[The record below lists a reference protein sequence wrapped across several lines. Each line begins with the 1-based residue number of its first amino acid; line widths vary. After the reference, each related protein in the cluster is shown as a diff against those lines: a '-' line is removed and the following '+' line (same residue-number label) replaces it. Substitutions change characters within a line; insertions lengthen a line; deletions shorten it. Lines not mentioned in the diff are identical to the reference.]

1 MRALLLVVAAI
12 FALNVA
18 YGSFLFLSEFVQRR
32 RARREVGALEAMWR
46 ADRNDTDRRAT
57 RSVGRMVLAGASLL
71 LVSALTATSPTAR
84 EVVSRVTEAIGGLG
98 GDRGVEAAASGT
110 APTTSAE
117 LAPTVTPTTSAGPS
131 GSARQPGDDVTASE
145 LGLPDPAERVAPSD
159 SSVTQRTDGPPAVSP
174 SPIVG
179 EPEPSPPST
188 GSPTPSTDVFTVE
201 ATATGPTTVVIEWG
215 DVPQATRFEIE
226 RSIAGESAWPEGE
239 HVSAGKQ
246 TVIVGDLQ
254 PGTTYVFR
262 VTAFLAQGDPV
273 EATDVVTTHP

>member
-46 ADRNDTDRRAT
+46 ADRNDTERRAT
-57 RSVGRMVLAGASLL
+57 RSVGRMALAGASLL
-71 LVSALTATSPTAR
+71 LVSALTATSQPAR
-84 EVVSRVTEAIGGLG
+84 DVVSRVTEAIGGLG
-98 GDRGVEAAASGT
+98 GDGGVEAAASGT

-159 SSVTQRTDGPPAVSP
+159 SSVTQRTDEPPAASP

-179 EPEPSPPST
+179 EPEPPPST
-188 GSPTPSTDVFTVE
+188 ESPTPSTDVFTVE

-226 RSIAGESAWPEGE
+226 RSIVGESAWVEV
-239 HVSAGKQ
+239 HDVSAGKR
-246 TVIVGDLQ
+246 TFTDGDLQ

-273 EATDVVTTHP
+273 EATDAVTTQP